1 MPLKQTTALRK
12 ICALTKKYIAVRGG
26 QGSSKTFS
34 ILTILINHA
43 SSKANRNIYVVSAEL
58 TKMRE
63 TVIKD
68 FVTIMSEAG
77 IFNQDNFLAGTL
89 YKYPNGSTIKFLG
102 LDKEDVGKGLRS
114 HVVYFNEVNKVNQET
129 FRQMASR
136 SDKIYLDYNP
146 DAEFY
151 VDTDILPRP
160 DCDFVQLT
168 FKDNEQLKEGERD
181 EILNYYNQGYN
192 LDGTV
197 KNKYW
202 ANLWQVYGLGNIGN
216 LIGVIF
222 ENWNE
227 VDEIPKEAEF
237 IAYGMDFGFTNDPT
251 TLTAVYRYNS
261 ELYLD
266 ELLYKTKL
274 TNSDII
280 LEFEKLGIQKQQMI
294 VADSAEPKSIE
305 DIRRAGYRIEGAK
318 KGADSIKNGL
328 DTLLRN
334 PINVTKR
341 STNLKTELRTY
352 RWATDKDG
360 KQTNVPEA
368 GNDHAIDGVRYV
380 ALNRLKKSTFIVH

>member
-1 MPLKQTTALRK
+1 MPIKQTTALRK
-12 ICALTKKYIAVRGG
+12 IAQLNKRYIAIRGG
-26 QGSSKTFS
+26 QGSAKTIS
-34 ILTILINHA
+34 ILILLINHA
-43 SSKANRNIYVVSAEL
+43 SSKPNRDIYIVSAEL
-58 TKMRE
+58 TKMRD

-68 FVTIMSEAG
+68 FVNIMREANL
-77 IFNQDNFLAGTL
+77 FNEDRFLAGRE
-89 YKYPNGSTIKFLG
+89 YRYPNGSNIKFIG

-114 HVVYFNEVNKVNQET
+114 HVVYFNEVNKVNQES

-151 VDTDILPRP
+151 VDTDILTRP
-160 DCDFVQLT
+160 DCAFIQLT
-168 FKDNEQLKEGERD
+168 FKDNEMLKEGERD
-181 EILNYYNQGYN
+181 EILNYQTQGYN
-192 LDGTV
+192 LDGTI

-227 VDEIPKEAEF
+227 VKEIPKDAEF
-237 IAYGMDFGFTNDPT
+237 IAYGMDFGFSSDPT
-251 TLTAVYRYNS
+251 TLTACYRYNG
-261 ELYLD
+261 ELYFN

-274 TNSDII
+274 TNSDIVK
-280 LEFEKLGIQKQQMI
+280 EFESLGIGKHQMI

-328 DTLLRN
+328 DTLLRHS
-334 PINVTKR
+334 INVTEN
-341 STNLKTELRTY
+341 STNLKNELRNY
-352 RWATDKDG
+352 RWASDKDG
-360 KQTNVPEA
+360 KQINVPEG
-368 GNDHAIDGVRYV
+368 GNDHAIDGIRYV
-380 ALNRLKKSTFIVH
+380 ALNRLKKSTFIIQ

>member
-1 MPLKQTTALRK
+1 MPLKQTTALKK
-12 ICALTKKYIAVRGG
+12 IASLKKKYIAVRGG

-34 ILTILINHA
+34 ILTLLINHA
-43 SSKANRNIYVVSAEL
+43 SSKPNRNIYVVSAEL

-68 FVTIMSEAG
+68 FVSIMTEAS
-77 IFNQDNFLAGTL
+77 IFKQDNFLAGTL

-151 VDTDILPRP
+151 VDTDIIPRP
-160 DCDFVQLT
+160 DCDFIQLT
-168 FKDNEQLKEGERD
+168 FKDNECLKEGERN

-192 LDGTV
+192 SDGTI

-227 VDEIPKEAEF
+227 VDSIPKEAEF
-237 IAYGMDFGFTNDPT
+237 IAYGMDFGFTADPT

-261 ELYLD
+261 ELYID
-266 ELLYKTKL
+266 ELIYKTKL
-274 TNSDII
+274 TNSDIVKE
-280 LEFEKLGIQKQQMI
+280 LEVLGVKKHEMI

-328 DTLLRN
+328 DTLLRY
-334 PINVTKR
+334 PINITKR
-341 STNLKTELRTY
+341 SVNLRNELRTY
-352 RWATDKDG
+352 RWASDKEG
-360 KQTNVPEA
+360 KQTNIPEA
-368 GNDHAIDGVRYV
+368 GNEHAIDGIRYV
-380 ALNRLKKSTFIVH
+380 ALNRLKSSTFIVH

>member
-1 MPLKQTTALRK
+1 MPLKQTTALKK
-12 ICALTKKYIAVRGG
+12 ICALKKKYKAVRGG

-34 ILTILINHA
+34 ILMILINHA
-43 SSKANRNIYVVSAEL
+43 SSKPNRNIYVVSAEL

-68 FVTIMSEAG
+68 FVFIMMEAG
-77 IFNQDNFLAGTL
+77 IYNPDNFLAGTL

-136 SDKIYLDYNP
+136 SDNIYLDYNP

-151 VDTDILPRP
+151 VDTDILTRP

-181 EILNYYNQGYN
+181 EILNYYKQGYN
-192 LDGTV
+192 EDGTV

-222 ENWNE
+222 ENWKE
-227 VDEIPKEAEF
+227 CDEIPKDAEF
-237 IAYGMDFGFTNDPT
+237 ISYGMDFGFTNDPT
-251 TLTAVYRYNS
+251 TLTAVYRYNN

-280 LEFEKLGIQKQQMI
+280 KEFETLKIQRHEMI

-328 DTLLRN
+328 DTLLRH
-334 PINVTKR
+334 PINVIKR
-341 STNLKTELRTY
+341 STNLKSELRTY
-352 RWATDKDG
+352 RWASDKDG

-380 ALNRLKKSTFIVH
+380 ALNRLKKSTFIIQ

>member
-1 MPLKQTTALRK
+1 MPLKQTTALKK
-12 ICALTKKYIAVRGG
+12 ICALKKKYKAVRGG

-34 ILTILINHA
+34 ILMILINHA
-43 SSKANRNIYVVSAEL
+43 SGKANRNIYVVSAEL

-68 FVTIMSEAG
+68 FVFIMMEAG
-77 IFNQDNFLAGTL
+77 IYNHDNFLAGTL

-136 SDKIYLDYNP
+136 SDNIYLDYNP

-151 VDTDILPRP
+151 VDTDILTRP

-181 EILNYYNQGYN
+181 EILNYYKQGYN
-192 LDGTV
+192 EDGTV

-222 ENWNE
+222 ENWKE
-227 VDEIPKEAEF
+227 CDEIPKDAEF
-237 IAYGMDFGFTNDPT
+237 ISYGMDFGFTNDPT
-251 TLTAVYRYNS
+251 TLTAVYRYNN

-280 LEFEKLGIQKQQMI
+280 KEFETLKIQRHEMI

-328 DTLLRN
+328 DTLLRH

-341 STNLKTELRTY
+341 STNLKSELRTY

-360 KQTNVPEA
+360 KQTNVPES

-380 ALNRLKKSTFIVH
+380 ALNRLKKSTFIIQ

>member
-12 ICALTKKYIAVRGG
+12 IAALRKKYRAVRGG

-43 SSKANRNIYVVSAEL
+43 SSKPNRNIYVVSAEL
-58 TKMRE
+58 TKMRD

-68 FVTIMSEAG
+68 FVNIMREAG
-77 IFNQDNFLAGTL
+77 LFSEDRFLAGRE
-89 YKYPNGSTIKFLG
+89 YRYPNGSNIKFIG

-136 SDKIYLDYNP
+136 SDNIYLDYNP

-160 DCDFVQLT
+160 DCDFIQLT
-168 FKDNEQLKEGERD
+168 FKDNECLKEGERD

-192 LDGTV
+192 EDGTV

-222 ENWNE
+222 ENWKE
-227 VDEIPKEAEF
+227 CEDIPKEAEF
-237 IAYGMDFGFTNDPT
+237 ISYGMDFGFTNDPT
-251 TLTAVYRYNS
+251 TLTAVYRYNG
-261 ELYLD
+261 ELYFD

-280 LEFEKLGIQKQQMI
+280 KEFEALGIKRHDMI

-328 DTLLRN
+328 DTLLRHT
-334 PINVTKR
+334 INVTKR
-341 STNLKTELRTY
+341 STNLKSELRTY

-360 KQTNVPEA
+360 KQTNVPEV

-380 ALNRLKKSTFIVH
+380 ALNRLKKSTFIIQ

>member
-12 ICALTKKYIAVRGG
+12 IVALTKKYIAVRGG

-34 ILTILINHA
+34 ILTLLINHA
-43 SSKANRNIYVVSAEL
+43 SSKPNRNIYVVSAEL

-68 FVTIMSEAG
+68 FVFIMTEAG
-77 IFNQDNFLAGTL
+77 IFKQDNFLAGTL

-151 VDTDILPRP
+151 VDTDIIPRT
-160 DCDFVQLT
+160 DCDFIQLT
-168 FKDNEQLKEGERD
+168 FKDNECLKEGERN

-192 LDGTV
+192 LDGTI

-227 VDEIPKEAEF
+227 VDAIPKEAEF

-261 ELYLD
+261 ELYID
-266 ELLYKTKL
+266 ELIYKTKL
-274 TNSDII
+274 TNSDIVK
-280 LEFEKLGIQKQQMI
+280 EFELLGIKKHDMI

-328 DTLLRN
+328 DTLLRY
-334 PINVTKR
+334 PINITKH
-341 STNLKTELRTY
+341 SINLKNEMRTY
-352 RWATDKDG
+352 RWASDKEG

-368 GNDHAIDGVRYV
+368 GNDHAIDGIRYV
-380 ALNRLKKSTFIVH
+380 ALNRIKASTFIVH

>member
-1 MPLKQTTALRK
+1 MPLKQTTALKK
-12 ICALTKKYIAVRGG
+12 IAALKKKYRAVRGG

-34 ILTILINHA
+34 ILMILINHA

-68 FVTIMSEAG
+68 FVFIMMEAG
-77 IFNQDNFLAGTL
+77 IFNPDNFLAGTL

-114 HVVYFNEVNKVNQET
+114 HVAYFNEVNKVNQET

-136 SDKIYLDYNP
+136 SDNIYLDYNP

-151 VDTDILPRP
+151 VDTDILTRD

-168 FKDNEQLKEGERD
+168 FKDNECLKDGERD
-181 EILNYYNQGYN
+181 EILNYYKQGYN
-192 LDGTV
+192 EDGTV

-222 ENWNE
+222 ENWHE
-227 VDEIPKEAEF
+227 CDEIPKEAEF
-237 IAYGMDFGFTNDPT
+237 ISYGMDFGFTNDPT
-251 TLTAVYRYNS
+251 TLTAVYRYNN

-266 ELLYKTKL
+266 ELIYKTKL

-280 LEFEKLGIQKQQMI
+280 KELELLNVQRHEMI

-328 DTLLRN
+328 DTLLRH

-341 STNLKTELRTY
+341 STNLKSELRTY
-352 RWATDKDG
+352 RWASDKDG
-360 KQTNVPEA
+360 KQTNVPES

-380 ALNRLKKSTFIVH
+380 ALNRLKKSTFIIQ

>member
-280 LEFEKLGIQKQQMI
+280 LEFEKLGIQKHQMI

-318 KGADSIKNGL
+318 KGSDSIKNGL
-328 DTLLRN
+328 DTLLRH

>member
-12 ICALTKKYIAVRGG
+12 IAALTKKYRAVRGG

-68 FVTIMSEAG
+68 FVYIMSESG
-77 IFNQDNFLAGTL
+77 LFNPDNFLAGTL

-136 SDKIYLDYNP
+136 SDNIYLDYNP

-151 VDTDILPRP
+151 VDTDILTRP
-160 DCDFVQLT
+160 DCDFIQLT
-168 FKDNEQLKEGERD
+168 FKDNEMLKDGERD
-181 EILNYYNQGYN
+181 EILNYYNQGYHE
-192 LDGTV
+192 DGTV

-222 ENWNE
+222 ENWKE
-227 VDEIPKEAEF
+227 VDEIPKDAEF
-237 IAYGMDFGFTNDPT
+237 ISYGMDFGFTNDPT
-251 TLTAVYRYNS
+251 TLTAVYRYNN
-261 ELYLD
+261 ELYFD

-280 LEFEKLGIQKQQMI
+280 KELEVLDIKKHDII

-328 DTLLRN
+328 DTLLRH

-341 STNLKTELRTY
+341 STNLKSELRTY
-352 RWATDKDG
+352 RWASDKDG
-360 KQTNVPEA
+360 KQTNIPEG

-380 ALNRLKKSTFIVH
+380 ALNRLKKSNWTIL

>member
-1 MPLKQTTALRK
+1 MAIKQTTALKK
-12 ICALTKKYIAVRGG
+12 IAALNKKYIAVRGG
-26 QGSSKTFS
+26 QGSAKTIS
-34 ILTILINHA
+34 ILILLINHA
-43 SSKANRNIYVVSAEL
+43 SSKANRDIYIVSAEL
-58 TKMRE
+58 TKMRD

-68 FVTIMSEAG
+68 FVNIMRECG
-77 IFNQDNFLAGTL
+77 LFNEDKFLAGRE
-89 YKYPNGSTIKFLG
+89 YRYPNGSIIKFIG

-151 VDTDILPRP
+151 IDTDILIRP
-160 DCDFVQLT
+160 DCDFIQLT
-168 FKDNEQLKEGERD
+168 FKDNEMLKEGEKN
-181 EILNYYNQGYN
+181 EILNYQTQGYN
-192 LDGTV
+192 EDGTV

-227 VDEIPKEAEF
+227 VNEIPKDAEF
-237 IAYGMDFGFTNDPT
+237 IAYGMDFGFSADPT
-251 TLTAVYRYNS
+251 TLTACYRYNG
-261 ELYLD
+261 ELYFN

-280 LEFEKLGIQKQQMI
+280 KEFEILGVQRHQMI

-318 KGADSIKNGL
+318 KGPDSIKNGL
-328 DTLLRN
+328 DTLLRFN
-334 PINVTKR
+334 LNVTKQ
-341 STNLKTELRTY
+341 SINLKNELRNY
-352 RWATDKDG
+352 RWASDKDG
-360 KQTNVPEA
+360 KQTNVPES
-368 GNDHAIDGVRYV
+368 GWDHGLDGIRYV
-380 ALNRLKKSTFIVH
+380 ALNRLKKSTFFIQ

>member
-12 ICALTKKYIAVRGG
+12 IAALTKKYRAVRGG

-68 FVTIMSEAG
+68 FTHIMRECG
-77 IFNQDNFLAGTL
+77 LFNEDNFFAGTL

-136 SDKIYLDYNP
+136 SDNIYLDYNP

-160 DCDFVQLT
+160 DCDFIQLT
-168 FKDNEQLKEGERD
+168 FKDNECLKEGERD

-192 LDGTV
+192 EDGSI

-222 ENWNE
+222 ENWKECEN
-227 VDEIPKEAEF
+227 IPEEAEF
-237 IAYGMDFGFTNDPT
+237 ISYGMDFGFTNDPT
-251 TLTAVYRYNS
+251 TLTAVYRYNN
-261 ELYLD
+261 EIYLD
-266 ELLYKTKL
+266 ELIYKTKL

-280 LEFEKLGIQKQQMI
+280 KEFEALGIQRHEMI

-328 DTLLRN
+328 DTLLRHT
-334 PINVTKR
+334 INVTKR
-341 STNLKTELRTY
+341 STNLKSELRTY

-360 KQTNVPEA
+360 KQTNVPEP

-380 ALNRLKKSTFIVH
+380 ALNRLKKSTFIIQ

>member
-1 MPLKQTTALRK
+1 MTIKPTTALKK
-12 ICALTKKYIAVRGG
+12 ICKLSKKYIAVRGG

-34 ILTILINHA
+34 ILMILINHA

-68 FVTIMSEAG
+68 FVFIMQEAG
-77 IFNQDNFLAGTL
+77 IFNPDNFLAGTL

-151 VDTDILPRP
+151 VDTDILTRP
-160 DCDFVQLT
+160 DCDFIQLT
-168 FKDNEQLKEGERD
+168 FEDNEMLKEGERD
-181 EILNYYNQGYN
+181 EILNYYKQGYN
-192 LDGTV
+192 NDGTI

-216 LIGVIF
+216 LQGVIF

-227 VDEIPKEAEF
+227 VDEIPLDAEF
-237 IAYGMDFGFTNDPT
+237 
-251 TLTAVYRYNS
+251 
-261 ELYLD
+261 
-266 ELLYKTKL
+266 
-274 TNSDII
+274 
-280 LEFEKLGIQKQQMI
+280 
-294 VADSAEPKSIE
+294 VA
-305 DIRRAGYRIEGAK
+305 
-318 KGADSIKNGL
+318 
-328 DTLLRN
+328 
-334 PINVTKR
+334 
-341 STNLKTELRTY
+341 
-352 RWATDKDG
+352 
-360 KQTNVPEA
+360 
-368 GNDHAIDGVRYV
+368 
-380 ALNRLKKSTFIVH
+380 

>member
-12 ICALTKKYIAVRGG
+12 ICALTKKYVAVRGG

-280 LEFEKLGIQKQQMI
+280 LEFEKLGIQKHQMI

-318 KGADSIKNGL
+318 KGSDSIKNGL
-328 DTLLRN
+328 DTLLRH

>member
-12 ICALTKKYIAVRGG
+12 ICSLTKKYVAVRGG

-68 FVTIMSEAG
+68 FVFIMSEAG
-77 IFNQDNFLAGTL
+77 IFNPDNFLAGTL

-151 VDTDILPRP
+151 VDTDILTRS
-160 DCDFVQLT
+160 DCDFIQLT
-168 FKDNEQLKEGERD
+168 FKDNECLKEGERD

-192 LDGTV
+192 SDGTV

-222 ENWNE
+222 ENWKE
-227 VDEIPKEAEF
+227 VDEIPKDAEF
-237 IAYGMDFGFTNDPT
+237 IAYGMDFGFTADPT

-280 LEFEKLGIQKQQMI
+280 KEFERLGIKRQDMI

-328 DTLLRN
+328 DTLLRH

-352 RWATDKDG
+352 RWANDKDG
-360 KQTNVPEA
+360 KQTNVPES
-368 GNDHAIDGVRYV
+368 GNDHAIDGIRYV
-380 ALNRLKKSTFIVH
+380 ALNRIKKSTVFIQ

>member
-1 MPLKQTTALRK
+1 MPLKQTTALKK
-12 ICALTKKYIAVRGG
+12 ICALKKKYKAVRGG

-34 ILTILINHA
+34 ILMILINHA
-43 SSKANRNIYVVSAEL
+43 SGKANRNIYVVSAEL

-68 FVTIMSEAG
+68 FVFIMMEAG
-77 IFNQDNFLAGTL
+77 IYNHDNFLAGTL

-136 SDKIYLDYNP
+136 SDNIYLDYNP

-151 VDTDILPRP
+151 VDTDILTRP

-181 EILNYYNQGYN
+181 EILNYYKQGYN
-192 LDGTV
+192 EDGTV

-222 ENWNE
+222 ENWKE
-227 VDEIPKEAEF
+227 CDEIPKDAEF
-237 IAYGMDFGFTNDPT
+237 ISYGMDFGFTNDPT
-251 TLTAVYRYNS
+251 TLTAVYRYNN

-280 LEFEKLGIQKQQMI
+280 KEFETLKIQRHEMI

-328 DTLLRN
+328 DTLLRH

-341 STNLKTELRTY
+341 STNLKSELRTY
-352 RWATDKDG
+352 RWASDKDG

-380 ALNRLKKSTFIVH
+380 ALNRLKKSTFIIQ

>member
-12 ICALTKKYIAVRGG
+12 ICALTKKYVAVRGG

-43 SSKANRNIYVVSAEL
+43 SSKANRNVYVVSAEL

-77 IFNQDNFLAGTL
+77 IFNPDNFLAGTL

-160 DCDFVQLT
+160 DCDFIQLT
-168 FKDNEQLKEGERD
+168 FKDNECLKEGERD
-181 EILNYYNQGYN
+181 EIINYYKQGYN
-192 LDGTV
+192 EDGSI
-197 KNKYW
+197 KNTYF

-216 LIGVIF
+216 LQGVIYN
-222 ENWNE
+222 NW
-227 VDEIPKEAEF
+227 VLIDEIPSDADF
-237 IAYGMDFGFTNDPT
+237 ISYGLDFGFANSK
-251 TLTAVYRYNS
+251 TAFMVMYKKDNN
-261 ELYLD
+261 LYLK
-266 ELLYKTKL
+266 ELIYKTGL
-274 TNSDII
+274 TGSDTIK
-280 LEFEKLGIQKQQMI
+280 EFERLNISKHLSI
-294 VADSAEPKSIE
+294 VADHARPEMIE
-305 DIRRAGYRIEGAK
+305 DIRRAGYSIRECV
-318 KGADSIKNGL
+318 KGSGSVITGIDVLQRYNLFITKDSLNA
-328 DTLLRN
+328 
-334 PINVTKR
+334 INEAR
-341 STNLKTELRTY
+341 SY
-352 RWATDKDG
+352 RWALDKNG
-360 KQTNVPEA
+360 KSSNEPVKENDDFWDATRYA
-368 GNDHAIDGVRYV
+368 G
-380 ALNRLKKSTFIVH
+380 NRLKKSTFIVH

>member
-1 MPLKQTTALRK
+1 MSLKQTTALKK
-12 ICALTKKYIAVRGG
+12 IAALTKKYIAVRGG

-68 FVTIMSEAG
+68 FVFIMSEAG
-77 IFNQDNFLAGTL
+77 IFKPDNFLAGTL
-89 YKYPNGSTIKFLG
+89 YKYPNRSTIKFLG

-151 VDTDILPRP
+151 VDTDILTRA
-160 DCDFVQLT
+160 DCDFIQLT
-168 FKDNEQLKEGERD
+168 FKDNECLKEGERN
-181 EILNYYNQGYN
+181 EIINYYTQGYN
-192 LDGTV
+192 EDGTV

-222 ENWNE
+222 ENWRE
-227 VDEIPKEAEF
+227 CDEIPKEAEF
-237 IAYGMDFGFTNDPT
+237 ISYGMDFGFTNDPT
-251 TLTAVYRYNS
+251 TLTAVYRYNG
-261 ELYLD
+261 ELYVD
-266 ELLYKTKL
+266 ELIYKTKL
-274 TNSDII
+274 TNSDIVK
-280 LEFEKLGIQKQQMI
+280 EFESLSIKKHEMI

-328 DTLLRN
+328 DTLLRY

-341 STNLKTELRTY
+341 SVNLKNELRTY
-352 RWATDKDG
+352 RWASDKEG
-360 KQTNVPEA
+360 KQTNIPEA
-368 GNDHAIDGVRYV
+368 GNDHAIDGIRYV

>member
-1 MPLKQTTALRK
+1 MPLKQTTALKK
-12 ICALTKKYIAVRGG
+12 ICALKKKYKAVRGG

-34 ILTILINHA
+34 ILMILINHA
-43 SSKANRNIYVVSAEL
+43 SSKPNRNIYVVSAEL

-68 FVTIMSEAG
+68 FVFIMMEAG
-77 IFNQDNFLAGTL
+77 IYNHDNFLAGTL

-136 SDKIYLDYNP
+136 SDNIYLDYNP

-151 VDTDILPRP
+151 VDTDILTRP

-192 LDGTV
+192 SDGTV

-222 ENWNE
+222 ENWHE
-227 VDEIPKEAEF
+227 CEYIPKEAEF
-237 IAYGMDFGFTNDPT
+237 ISYGMDFGFTNDPT
-251 TLTAVYRYNS
+251 TLTAVYRYNN

-280 LEFEKLGIQKQQMI
+280 KEFERLNIPKHEMI

-305 DIRRAGYRIEGAK
+305 DIQRAGYRIEGAK

-328 DTLLRN
+328 DTLLRH

-341 STNLKTELRTY
+341 STNLKSELRTY

-380 ALNRLKKSTFIVH
+380 ALNRLKKSTFIIQ

>member
-1 MPLKQTTALRK
+1 MPLKQTTALKK
-12 ICALTKKYIAVRGG
+12 ICALKKKYKAVRGG

-34 ILTILINHA
+34 ILMILINHA
-43 SSKANRNIYVVSAEL
+43 SGKANRNIYVVSAEL

-68 FVTIMSEAG
+68 FVFIMMEAG
-77 IFNQDNFLAGTL
+77 IYNHDNFLAGTL

-136 SDKIYLDYNP
+136 SDNIYLDYNP

-151 VDTDILPRP
+151 VDTDILTRP

-181 EILNYYNQGYN
+181 EILNYYKQGYN
-192 LDGTV
+192 EDGTV

-222 ENWNE
+222 ENWHE
-227 VDEIPKEAEF
+227 CDEIPKDAEF
-237 IAYGMDFGFTNDPT
+237 ISYGMDFGFTNDPT
-251 TLTAVYRYNS
+251 TLTAVYRYNN

-280 LEFEKLGIQKQQMI
+280 KEFETLKIQRHEMI

-328 DTLLRN
+328 DTLLRH

-341 STNLKTELRTY
+341 STNLKSELRTY
-352 RWATDKDG
+352 RWASDKDG

-380 ALNRLKKSTFIVH
+380 ALNRLKKSTFIIQ

>member
-1 MPLKQTTALRK
+1 MPLKQTTALKK
-12 ICALTKKYIAVRGG
+12 ICALKKKYKAVRGG

-34 ILTILINHA
+34 ILMILINHA
-43 SSKANRNIYVVSAEL
+43 SGKANRNIYVVSAEL

-68 FVTIMSEAG
+68 FVFIMMEAG
-77 IFNQDNFLAGTL
+77 IYNHDNFLAGTL

-136 SDKIYLDYNP
+136 SDNIYLDYNP

-151 VDTDILPRP
+151 VDTDILTRP

-181 EILNYYNQGYN
+181 EILNYYKQGYN
-192 LDGTV
+192 EDGTV

-222 ENWNE
+222 ENWKE
-227 VDEIPKEAEF
+227 CDEIPKDAEF
-237 IAYGMDFGFTNDPT
+237 ISYGMDFGFTNDPT
-251 TLTAVYRYNS
+251 TLTAVYRYNN

-274 TNSDII
+274 TNSDIVK
-280 LEFEKLGIQKQQMI
+280 EFETLKIQRHEMI

-328 DTLLRN
+328 DTLLRH

-341 STNLKTELRTY
+341 STNLKSELRTY
-352 RWATDKDG
+352 RWASDKDG

-380 ALNRLKKSTFIVH
+380 ALNRLKKSTFIIQ

>member
-1 MPLKQTTALRK
+1 
-12 ICALTKKYIAVRGG
+12 
-26 QGSSKTFS
+26 
-34 ILTILINHA
+34 
-43 SSKANRNIYVVSAEL
+43 
-58 TKMRE
+58 MRE

-280 LEFEKLGIQKQQMI
+280 KEFEMLGISKQQMI

-318 KGADSIKNGL
+318 KGSDSIKNGL
-328 DTLLRN
+328 DTLLRH

>member
-160 DCDFVQLT
+160 DCDFIQLT
-168 FKDNEQLKEGERD
+168 FKDNECLKEGERD
-181 EILNYYNQGYN
+181 EILNYHKQGYN
-192 LDGTV
+192 DDGSI
-197 KNKYW
+197 KNTYF

-216 LIGVIF
+216 LQGVIYN
-222 ENWNE
+222 NWALI
-227 VDEIPKEAEF
+227 DEIPIDADF
-237 IAYGMDFGFTNDPT
+237 ISYGLDFGFANSK
-251 TLTAVYRYNS
+251 TAFMVMYKKDNN
-261 ELYLD
+261 LYLK
-266 ELLYKTKL
+266 ELIYKTGL
-274 TNSDII
+274 TGSDTIK
-280 LEFEKLGIQKQQMI
+280 EFERLNISKRLSI
-294 VADSAEPKSIE
+294 VADHARPEMIE
-305 DIRRAGYRIEGAK
+305 DIRRAGYSIRECI
-318 KGADSIKNGL
+318 KGPGSVITGIDVLQRYNLFITKDSLNA
-328 DTLLRN
+328 
-334 PINVTKR
+334 INEAR
-341 STNLKTELRTY
+341 SY
-352 RWATDKDG
+352 RWALDKNG
-360 KQTNVPEA
+360 KSSNEPVKENDDFWDATRYA
-368 GNDHAIDGVRYV
+368 G
-380 ALNRLKKSTFIVH
+380 NRLKKSTFIVH

>member
-12 ICALTKKYIAVRGG
+12 IASLTKKYVAVRGG

-43 SSKANRNIYVVSAEL
+43 SGKPNRNIYVVSAEL

-68 FVTIMSEAG
+68 FVFIMSEAG
-77 IFNQDNFLAGTL
+77 IFKQDNFLAGTL

-160 DCDFVQLT
+160 DCDFIQLM
-168 FKDNEQLKEGERD
+168 FKDNECLKEGERD

-192 LDGTV
+192 IDGSI

-216 LIGVIF
+216 LIGVVF
-222 ENWNE
+222 ENWKE
-227 VDEIPKEAEF
+227 CDEIPNDAEF
-237 IAYGMDFGFTNDPT
+237 IAYGMDFGFTADPT

-261 ELYLD
+261 ELYFD

-280 LEFEKLGIQKQQMI
+280 KEFEALGIKKHDMI

-328 DTLLRN
+328 DTLLRHQM
-334 PINVTKR
+334 NVTKR
-341 STNLKTELRTY
+341 STNLKNELRTY
-352 RWATDKDG
+352 RFAVDKDG
-360 KQTNVPEA
+360 KTTNTPES

-380 ALNRLKKSTFIVH
+380 ALNRIKKATFFIH